1 MASGFA
7 AVTNEEISQII
18 LPADSK
24 YTKKVRK
31 FGLEV
36 LPGKA
41 WSVWLEFIMDNRKTG
56 YRKLMSRE
64 RISYGRLVVS
74 CSEMALDGS
83 IIVEIRYETM
93 AKMWR
98 KQVEM

>member
-1 MASGFA
+1 
-7 AVTNEEISQII
+7 
-18 LPADSK
+18 
-24 YTKKVRK
+24 
-31 FGLEV
+31 
-36 LPGKA
+36 
-41 WSVWLEFIMDNRKTG
+41 
-56 YRKLMSRE
+56 MSRE

-93 AKMWR
+93 AQMWR

>member
-1 MASGFA
+1 
-7 AVTNEEISQII
+7 
-18 LPADSK
+18 
-24 YTKKVRK
+24 
-31 FGLEV
+31 
-36 LPGKA
+36 
-41 WSVWLEFIMDNRKTG
+41 
-56 YRKLMSRE
+56 MSRE